1 MFLRPCLL
9 AVTLLLS
16 GCDIEALLADPKQ
29 VKKEADAKAIG
40 GACRYGM
47 RSLEDCYTLNDKASK
62 SAIFIGWKEMDQYMR
77 ENKVEGIEAKIPR
90 PPPPPP
96 PPKPGEE
103 TVVEEEKASAT
114 EAPAMA
120 KTPEK
125 ASEKVASTAKD
136 KATDTKAKPPAK
148 PKANAAGEN

>member
-1 MFLRPCLL
+1 M
-9 AVTLLLS
+9 
-16 GCDIEALLADPKQ
+16 ADPKQ

-62 SAIFIGWKEMDQYMR
+62 SAIFIGWKDMDQYMR

-114 EAPAMA
+114 EAPAPAPA

-125 ASEKVASTAKD
+125 AGEKVAATGKE
-136 KATDTKAKPPAK
+136 KASDTKAKPSAK
-148 PKANAAGEN
+148 PKATAAGGEH